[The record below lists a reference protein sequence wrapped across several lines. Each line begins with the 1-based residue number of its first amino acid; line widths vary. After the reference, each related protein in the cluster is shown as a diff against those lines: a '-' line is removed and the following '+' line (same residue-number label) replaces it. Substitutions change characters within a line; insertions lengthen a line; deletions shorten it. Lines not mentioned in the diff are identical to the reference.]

1 MQRDRRRALVAAI
14 VLLAAVAS
22 TAGYAATA
30 EAAAGSGTTTGTNT
44 TADATEERSDIGEGE
59 YDSHDSIVLTQ
70 EFRLTPDRPGR
81 IDVQWHFRIP
91 DRVSDVRT
99 RLPPDATNVRTT
111 RFSRDGDL
119 YVWSGDTTTASIT
132 FTLPANETTDRTG
145 PEAPEGRLKF
155 VDAGD
160 WALTRRPPVTRPG
173 YSYPRGQDPGVAV
186 RNTTAGEGVVGEAL
200 LYLGPHETV
209 ERTAHGQRFRLVVP
223 ERATVAADRG
233 EVLDSVTDA
242 SDRLRV
248 GDRDEQVLMIA
259 APTAAPWGVLGLQ
272 TGQRDFYVL
281 ADEPVD
287 APDNTW
293 LHEYVHTRQDID
305 SAESTRWFYEAS
317 AEYYAAQLT
326 LEQDRIEYEAF
337 REYLDRGTRQRFAP
351 VRLVDPATWRSDG
364 GDYTKGALV
373 AGELDRRVRVATDG
387 GATFQGVFR
396 RMNRGG
402 SVTHSDFV
410 GYVRATGGDG
420 VVDPARRY
428 TETTDRPQP
437 WSRERH
443 QEAFGG
449 LPPRFRYD
457 LPDRGSDGLRVRSQ
471 YREGALGTTDLV
483 AGESLVLDVTV
494 ENVGGAAGEY
504 DLAVTVDGSPVA
516 TRTGRLETGA
526 SATTTVEYT
535 FSEPGSRRISTGEDS
550 LTLEVREPAPLEV
563 TSLSA
568 DRTEVRPGEQVTL
581 AATVENPA
589 ARPGQRE
596 VSIRRDGTEVAS
608 RQVRLGPGGSAE
620 VAASVSLAEAGSY
633 RFESGDRTVTV
644 TVAAPDT
651 ATPTPTDASGGTGD
665 GTGVSGPGFGPLAA
679 LAGLAALAASLLV
692 CQRVQ

>member
-1 MQRDRRRALVAAI
+1 MQRDRRRALVAVV
-14 VLLAAVAS
+14 VLLAAVAG
-22 TAGYAATA
+22 TVGF
-30 EAAAGSGTTTGTNT
+30 AAAEETATGSGTPTGANA
-44 TADATEERSDIGEGE
+44 TAGAVEERSAIGGGE
-59 YDSHDSIVLTQ
+59 FDSHDGVVLTQ

-99 RLPPDATNVRTT
+99 RLPPEATNVRTT
-111 RFSRDGDL
+111 RFTRDGDL
-119 YVWSGDTTTASIT
+119 YAWSGDTTTASIT

-145 PEAPEGRLKF
+145 PEATDGRLKF
-155 VDAGD
+155 VDAGG

-173 YSYPRGQDPGVAV
+173 YSYPRGQDPGVTV
-186 RNTTAGEGVVGEAL
+186 RNTTAGEGVIGEAL

-223 ERATVAADRG
+223 ERATLAADRG
-233 EVLDSVTDA
+233 DVLDSVTDA

-305 SAESTRWFYEAS
+305 STETTRWFYEAS

-326 LEQDRIEYEAF
+326 LAQDRIEYEAF
-337 REYLDRGTRQRFAP
+337 REYMGRGTRQQFAS
-351 VRLVDPATWRSDG
+351 VRLVDPATWRSNG

-387 GATFQGVFR
+387 GATFQDVFR

-402 SVTHSDFV
+402 SVTHPDFV

-443 QEAFGG
+443 REAFGG
-449 LPPRFRYD
+449 IPPRFRYD
-457 LPDRGSDGLRVRSQ
+457 LPDRGGDGLRVRSR
-471 YREGALGTTDLV
+471 YREGPLGTTGLV
-483 AGESLVLDVTV
+483 TGESLVLDVTV

-516 TRTGRLETGA
+516 TRTGRLEAGA
-526 SATTTVEYT
+526 ATTETVEYT
-535 FSEPGSRRISTGEDS
+535 FAEPGTRRISTGEDS
-550 LTLEVREPAPLEV
+550 LTLDVREPAPLEV
-563 TSLSA
+563 TGLSA
-568 DRTEVRPGEQVTL
+568 DRTEVQPGERVTL
-581 AATVENPA
+581 AATVENPDT
-589 ARPGQRE
+589 RPGERE
-596 VSIRRDGTEVAS
+596 VSIRRDGTEVAG
-608 RQVRLGPGGSAE
+608 RQVRLEPGGSAE
-620 VAASVSLAEAGSY
+620 VTASVSLAKAGAY
-633 RFESGDRTVTV
+633 RFEAGDRTVTV
-644 TVAAPDT
+644 TVATPET
-651 ATPTPTDASGGTGD
+651 ATPTPTDATG

-692 CQRVQ
+692 GQRVQ